1 MPAVNNALL
10 QPASLPS
17 AIYGDDEPV
26 LAGIPVRED
35 ADRAQFPRFGDDHW
49 DLGVAIFRVNA
60 RHSNY
65 RLNFARIADPVTRR
79 LAKEYVLARLR
90 IHVPGYRVPCS
101 VAWAIRLL
109 RYIQHF
115 AAFLTAHVGAVDL
128 RRIDQPVLDAYLV
141 HARDGGR
148 RTPHETVKYIEVPI
162 DLHHLS
168 PWLTEGGIG
177 FLPWRGR
184 AAHHVAKRPPA
195 PAENATPR
203 IPEPIIGAM
212 LRWSLKY
219 VEVFAPDIL
228 AARVE
233 LDALEARCERL
244 MAKDAQSGEAVAETY
259 RARMIKWIEARR
271 MAGRGVPIW
280 ERAPNVARRID
291 PQTGAETP
299 PYNLHLMR
307 LHVGA
312 RESGRISQSEPPS

>member
-1 MPAVNNALL
+1 M
-10 QPASLPS
+10 
-17 AIYGDDEPV
+17 
-26 LAGIPVRED
+26 
-35 ADRAQFPRFGDDHW
+35 
-49 DLGVAIFRVNA
+49 
-60 RHSNY
+60 
-65 RLNFARIADPVTRR
+65 
-79 LAKEYVLARLR
+79 
-90 IHVPGYRVPCS
+90 
-101 VAWAIRLL
+101 
-109 RYIQHF
+109 
-115 AAFLTAHVGAVDL
+115 
-128 RRIDQPVLDAYLV
+128 
-141 HARDGGR
+141 
-148 RTPHETVKYIEVPI
+148 I

-168 PWLTEGGIG
+168 PWLTGGGIG

-195 PAENATPR
+195 LAENATPR

-233 LDALEARCERL
+233 LDALEARGAQL
-244 MAKDAQSGEAVAETY
+244 MAEDARTGQGVAETY
-259 RARMIKWIEARR
+259 RARMTKWLEARR

-291 PQTGAETP
+291 LQTGAETP

-312 RESGRISQSEPPS
+312 RESGRISQSECPNRRHG

>member
-1 MPAVNNALL
+1 MPSANNALL
-10 QPASLPS
+10 EPTSLPS

-49 DLGVAIFRVNA
+49 DLGAAIFRVNA
-60 RHSNY
+60 RYSNY
-65 RLNFARIADPVTRR
+65 RLNFACIIDPVTRR
-79 LAKEYVLARLR
+79 LAKEYVLTRLR
-90 IHVPGYRVPCS
+90 IHVPGYRAPCG

-128 RRIDQPVLDAYLV
+128 RRIDQPLLDSYLA

-148 RTPHETVKYIEVPI
+148 RTPHETVKYVEVPI

-168 PWLTEGGIG
+168 PWLTGGGIG

-184 AAHHVAKRPPA
+184 AAHHVARRPPA

-219 VEVFAPDIL
+219 VEV
-228 AARVE
+228 
-233 LDALEARCERL
+233 
-244 MAKDAQSGEAVAETY
+244 
-259 RARMIKWIEARR
+259 
-271 MAGRGVPIW
+271 
-280 ERAPNVARRID
+280 
-291 PQTGAETP
+291 
-299 PYNLHLMR
+299 
-307 LHVGA
+307 
-312 RESGRISQSEPPS
+312 